1 MAKRTAALL
10 AHGGNLLRV
19 EFLPKTDRESRFF
32 AKVDKGAGDRCWV
45 WIGGVT
51 QSNGYGQFGDVSPI
65 TGKKTMRGAHRVAYE
80 LARGVTL
87 KPSERILHAKGCCQR
102 CVRPDHLR
110 IGTAAENTADA
121 KAEGRLKGGRLDA
134 GKVLEIVALH
144 KRYGSKAWVLAERF
158 GVSNVTIN
166 SILRGKTWASVTGIV
181 YQPRKPGRP
190 RKLAQEGRLAA

>member
-1 MAKRTAALL
+1 MSDRTAALL
-10 AHGGNLLRV
+10 AHGGNVLRV
-19 EFLPKTDRESRFF
+19 EFRPKTDRESRFF
-32 AKVDKGAGDRCWV
+32 AKVDKGTGEGCWI
-45 WIGGVT
+45 WTGGVT
-51 QSNGYGQFGDVSPI
+51 QSNGYGQYSDVSPI
-65 TGKKTMRGAHRVAYE
+65 TCKRTMRGAHRVAYE
-80 LARGVTL
+80 LEHGVTL

-121 KAEGRLKGGRLDA
+121 KAEGRLKTRKLDA

-144 KRYGSKAWVLAERF
+144 KRYGLKAWVLAQRF

-181 YQPRKPGRP
+181 YQQRKPGRP
-190 RKLAQEGRLAA
+190 RKLVEEKRLVA

>member
-1 MAKRTAALL
+1 M
-10 AHGGNLLRV
+10 AHGGNVLRV
-19 EFLPKTDRESRFF
+19 EFRPKTDREARFF
-32 AKVDKGAGDRCWV
+32 AKVDRSSGPDACWV
-45 WIGGVT
+45 WTGGVT

-80 LARGVTL
+80 LAHGVTL
-87 KPSERILHAKGCCQR
+87 KPIERILHAKGCCQR

-110 IGTAAENTADA
+110 MGTAAENTADA
-121 KAEGRLKGGRLDA
+121 RAEGRLKGSRLDA

-144 KRYGSKAWVLAERF
+144 KRYGLKAWVLADRF

-166 SILRGKTWASVTGIV
+166 SVLRGKTWASVTGIT

-190 RKLAQEGRLAA
+190 RKHVTVERETAQAA